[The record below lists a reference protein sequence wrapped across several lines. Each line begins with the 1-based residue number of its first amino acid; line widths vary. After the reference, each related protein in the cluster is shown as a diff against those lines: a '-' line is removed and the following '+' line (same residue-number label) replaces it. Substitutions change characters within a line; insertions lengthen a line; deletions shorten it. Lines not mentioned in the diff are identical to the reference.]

1 MASSSKPKKIYNVFL
16 SFRGMDLRNNFIG
29 HLYQA
34 LHQNGIYTFR
44 DSEELRKGDQI
55 STALMK
61 AIEESRIAII
71 IFSKDYAS
79 SPWCLE
85 ELTKIMECK
94 EQRDL
99 IVFSVFYKVEPR
111 EVRTPRGS
119 YNDALVKH
127 ESQFMMDSEKVKRWK
142 KALFDAGCSS
152 GWHLNDGD
160 EWELIQRIVKEIST
174 HLNRTPLY
182 VAKHPVGIDA
192 QVVKLKSMLNV
203 DFDDDVVMV
212 GLWGPGGIGKTTLVK
227 ALYNATVS
235 QFEGSCFLANVRETS
250 QGCMGL
256 VTLQEKL
263 LKDALLLQQRLELS
277 NVDKGIN
284 IIQHRLCC
292 KKVLLILDDVDD
304 LSQLN
309 ALAGE
314 GNWFGDGSR
323 IIVTTRDKRMLHGL
337 DHIYEVKALN
347 ASESRELLS
356 HHAFPTHQKLEIRTD
371 LVNSVLKHAGGLPL
385 ALELLGSFLRD
396 RGEREW
402 KSTLKK
408 LSRIPDKTINDV
420 LKISY
425 DGLEENEKEI
435 FLHIACFFK
444 GRTREYTKKVLDNC
458 DLETAV
464 GFDILIKRSLISI
477 EFGILKMHDLIQAMG
492 VDKVH
497 RECRDDPRRRSRLWL
512 YDDVVDV
519 LSHEMGDCA
528 VKAIVLELPEPI
540 EMCIYPNA
548 FTKMRRLR
556 LLILRNVHN
565 SFQGPI
571 CLPNELGWFEWP
583 GCAHQIPEFSF
594 GPKKIVGLN
603 MSGGNITRVVKQFK
617 DCTTLIGFPKY
628 EDPANLSM
636 KTGFPSLQYLNLQG
650 CNLFEVEFLEN
661 LSSFPVLRRLN
672 LSRNNITNLPTS
684 INKRDHLSLLNVGD
698 CYQLQEIPELPPYLN
713 YFWADN
719 CKSLQKTG
727 DLISSREIALKG
739 LSMIQKYTIDCYSF
753 ICLPGGE
760 MPEWFV
766 PVEEGLVSFRASKDL
781 YNKFLGLAF
790 CVVLSNNEQKE
801 QQSCF
806 IKPYVNGQRQG
817 DIEWMLNSFD
827 SDHLWLQFHTPY
839 LFFRA
844 IDFGP
849 IDGSYKQ
856 FGLEVS
862 CEKLK
867 KWGFRI
873 ICKQLE
879 DNLKVMV
886 QHNQLMDPALLY
898 EIGHDSTNSE
908 TESSSMHE
916 DTLREID
923 CHTEEHNQIGSK
935 RNHEFILPQG
945 KRVKMVLTSNSTD
958 REENGEEAIR
968 RQTSTST
975 NATFSI
981 ATAHLPS
988 DTGEAPT
995 NVRSP
1000 PANEGDEP

>member
-1 MASSSKPKKIYNVFL
+1 
-16 SFRGMDLRNNFIG
+16 
-29 HLYQA
+29 
-34 LHQNGIYTFR
+34 
-44 DSEELRKGDQI
+44 
-55 STALMK
+55 
-61 AIEESRIAII
+61 
-71 IFSKDYAS
+71 
-79 SPWCLE
+79 
-85 ELTKIMECK
+85 
-94 EQRDL
+94 
-99 IVFSVFYKVEPR
+99 
-111 EVRTPRGS
+111 
-119 YNDALVKH
+119 
-127 ESQFMMDSEKVKRWK
+127 
-142 KALFDAGCSS
+142 
-152 GWHLNDGD
+152 
-160 EWELIQRIVKEIST
+160 
-174 HLNRTPLY
+174 
-182 VAKHPVGIDA
+182 
-192 QVVKLKSMLNV
+192 MLNV

-617 DCTTLIGFPKY
+617 DFQQMKYIDFSECELLVSMPDLSCTPKLKELYLRDCKNLVEAHESIAYHNKLQVLNLSGCKSFERFPDIPHKLESLKFLFLKGTAIKELPASLENLVSLESMDLCNCKNLISLPSTIYKLQNIQELILQDCTTLIGFPKY